1 MESLIKK
8 GECMI
13 FAQMNR
19 DYLKEEYME
28 SLIENT
34 KLKEQ
39 YVLRYHK
46 KGITI

>member
-1 MESLIKK
+1 
-8 GECMI
+8 MI

-39 YVLRYHK
+39 YVMPTTNAIK
-46 KGITI
+46 KVCHEAKKLKEK